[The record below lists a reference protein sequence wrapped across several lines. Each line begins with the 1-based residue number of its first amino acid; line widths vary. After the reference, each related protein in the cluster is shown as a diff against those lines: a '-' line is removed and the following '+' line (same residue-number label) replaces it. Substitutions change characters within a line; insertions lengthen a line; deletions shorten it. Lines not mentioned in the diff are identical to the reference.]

1 MGDGEGVSEGE
12 TVSVPVQDAV
22 STTLWVALSVGVLG
36 RLREQLV
43 ERVGVWLTLPLV
55 PVEKLSEELR
65 DGERVTDHVK
75 LVVRKML
82 DVLETE
88 GDGRVQLWLPVGDRC
103 QERVKVSV
111 LVWVCVGL
119 RLSGA
124 VMLGLLESVEVQ
136 LTLSVAVAETDKVLV
151 AVGGEQVTV

>member
-1 MGDGEGVSEGE
+1 MP
-12 TVSVPVQDAV
+12 VPV
-22 STTLWVALSVGVLG
+22 
-36 RLREQLV
+36 
-43 ERVGVWLTLPLV
+43 RV
-55 PVEKLSEELR
+55 ELR
-65 DGERVTDHVK
+65 DGERVTDRVK